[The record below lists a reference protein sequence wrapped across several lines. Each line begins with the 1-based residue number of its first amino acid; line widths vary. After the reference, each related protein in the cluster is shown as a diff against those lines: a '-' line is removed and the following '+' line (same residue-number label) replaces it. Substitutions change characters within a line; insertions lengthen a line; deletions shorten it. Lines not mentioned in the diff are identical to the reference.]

1 MYYSYLLF
9 ALVCAFAVG
18 MITGAA
24 GRHGVRW
31 IAAESLASGFA
42 GLLFLLLA
50 IALILLL
57 PDLGRFVW
65 RLAESPPGED
75 IVIGALLLVTITG
88 AVMGVQPVLRRRRRT
103 I

>member
-18 MITGAA
+18 M
-24 GRHGVRW
+24 
-31 IAAESLASGFA
+31 
-42 GLLFLLLA
+42 
-50 IALILLL
+50 ILLL

-75 IVIGALLLVTITG
+75 IVIGTLLLVTIAG
-88 AVMGVQPVLRRRRRT
+88 AVMGVQPVLRRRRR
-103 I
+103 IIAGA